1 MDEHNQS
8 WIGRSLS
15 VTSSTDPTLVGRKGI
30 VVNET
35 RNTIALLEG
44 AQRTVLNKTSIAFT
58 VDNSAVVNGE
68 CDAGLVQDRALSAL
82 EESDG
87 VAGFVDHDTLSPH
100 ERRVGG
106 GSDAQRASDP

>member
-1 MDEHNQS
+1 MDEHNKS

-15 VTSSTDPTLVGRKGI
+15 VTSSTDPTLVGRKGS

-58 VDNSAVVNGE
+58 VDNSAVVIQGAMVGQRPE
-68 CDAGLVQDRALSAL
+68 DRIHRTYRKA
-82 EESDG
+82 
-87 VAGFVDHDTLSPH
+87 
-100 ERRVGG
+100 
-106 GSDAQRASDP
+106 

>member
-1 MDEHNQS
+1 MD
-8 WIGRSLS
+8 S
-15 VTSSTDPTLVGRKGI
+15 VFG
-30 VVNET
+30 
-35 RNTIALLEG
+35 ALTHHGPLD
-44 AQRTVLNKTSIAFT
+44 
-58 VDNSAVVNGE
+58 DNSAVVNGE

-100 ERRVGG
+100 ERGVGG

>member
-44 AQRTVLNKTSIAFT
+44 AQRTVLNTTSIVLT
-58 VDNSAVVNGE
+58 VCNRAVVLPTTMWGPRPE
-68 CDAGLVQDRALSAL
+68 YRIHRTARKERYDGLII
-82 EESDG
+82 
-87 VAGFVDHDTLSPH
+87 T
-100 ERRVGG
+100 RR
-106 GSDAQRASDP
+106 Q